1 MDTRSILE
9 TLMCAKGA
17 NCDPTQ
23 FDLKNVE
30 QVVGNLRHNMIAI
43 ASFEALIGLVLV
55 AWNYF
60 TAYGD
65 EAKAEKAKKRMLWI
79 IVGVTVVIFAE
90 ILLYEVFN
98 YFVPAYEN
106 QAPQI
111 DNSLN
116 PFKTP

>member
-1 MDTRSILE
+1 MLE
-9 TLMCAKGA
+9 TLLGCTNAT
-17 NCDPTQ
+17 NCDPTN
-23 FDLKNVE
+23 FNLKNIE
-30 QVVGNLRHNMIAI
+30 SVVGNIRHTLIAI

-65 EAKAEKAKKRMLWI
+65 EAKAEKAKKRMMWI

-111 DNSLN
+111 DNSIN

>member
-1 MDTRSILE
+1 MDTRSLIEMFTRGKQPWDLGISDIENVLSYMRIIL
-9 TLMCAKGA
+9 
-17 NCDPTQ
+17 
-23 FDLKNVE
+23 
-30 QVVGNLRHNMIAI
+30 IAF
-43 ASFEALIGLVLV
+43 ASFEALVGLILV
-55 AWNYF
+55 AMNYF

-65 EAKAEKAKKRMLWI
+65 EAKAAAAKKRIVWI
-79 IVGVTVVIFAE
+79 IVGTIVVILSE

-111 DNSLN
+111 DNSVN